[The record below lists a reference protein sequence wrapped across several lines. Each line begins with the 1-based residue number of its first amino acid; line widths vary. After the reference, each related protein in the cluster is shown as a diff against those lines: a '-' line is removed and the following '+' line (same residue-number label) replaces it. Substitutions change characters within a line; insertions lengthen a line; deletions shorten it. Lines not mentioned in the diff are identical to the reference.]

1 MKVTAQQAYS
11 IMGVIGDCVL
21 NKDGSITIAYLL
33 KNPEP
38 YSLDD
43 DKLNDRLDAF
53 YLSLKDLSGVY
64 YHKQDAYVKTK
75 YDPDE
80 HGYSDTFL
88 SIAEKEHFRGREYL
102 KHFSVVS
109 FTLIGLESLDKAYQA
124 NPLKWNEHLLKNDFA
139 RLDDFISTVE
149 NAIGVLKNAYE
160 TSVQRLSTNELK
172 FYLFEFV
179 NGFTDD
185 GGIRDIKFKERFT
198 LGTATG
204 SFISISD
211 ENFLPESYTAIIN
224 DDTINSP
231 NAKLSMGRFD
241 ALGVNFHAN
250 HVVNQIIF
258 FEGNEKL
265 KDKLRERVK
274 KHGQFRRFAPDINH
288 RYNKLKEF
296 EEEIIDNNE
305 LLVRIHFNV
314 MIWDEDVEVLQE
326 AEKEAKK
333 ILKIRDFKHYVPSY
347 EGLYN
352 IFLGSVIGRN
362 KALSLSYF
370 FVTELSLALT
380 MCVNYSPFQDDP
392 EGVLFTDRIFQ
403 IPKRVDL
410 WSGGSKKLPARN
422 AIVFASTGGGKSATM
437 QTIVQQFLEQGV
449 KTIVVEFGSSFK
461 ALAQLYKD
469 KSALI
474 SYSSDTPLGINP
486 FHIND
491 IEADLTPDKVQTLS
505 TIVLKYW
512 RIQIAKVDNNQFV
525 ALQKII
531 RDYYNYAIAP
541 YNFPSFYNFVK
552 ENYEAILERLE
563 LPSKYFDIES
573 FLHVC
578 SEFMPNGIYENV
590 SAPSEET
597 ERMIRENDFIVFE
610 LTAIKK
616 DPFLVSIIMTALFDT
631 IENKILSDR
640 STRGVLIFDE
650 YAETQSLKDMFS
662 GEDIHSTVAFA
673 YQKFR
678 KENGA
683 IYTIVQSPVQL
694 PDNEYTKG
702 IIANTQLLY
711 VLPTTETVY
720 DAIIKAFSIKNQA
733 HINLMKSISWDYE
746 NKRPYN
752 EVFIRFMDKYAV
764 AHKIE
769 FSREKYYTF
778 QTDGEKWNAIQEY
791 YKENGD
797 FPRSIYQY
805 MLTQNERINPK
816 MLNCYAPDLNQ

>member
-1 MKVTAQQAYS
+1 MEVTAQQAYS
-11 IMGVIGDCVL
+11 IMGVVGDCVL
-21 NKDGSITIAYLL
+21 NKDGSITLAYIL

-43 DKLNDRLDAF
+43 IRLEERLDAF

-64 YHKQDAYVKTK
+64 YHKQDAYIKTK

-88 SIAEKEHFRGREYL
+88 SIAEKEHFKGREYL
-102 KHFSVVS
+102 KHHSIIA

-124 NPLKWNEHLLKNDFA
+124 NARKWDEHLLKSDFV
-139 RLDDFISTVE
+139 RLEDFISTVE
-149 NAIGVLKNAYE
+149 NSIGVLKNIYE
-160 TSVQRLSTNELK
+160 TSIQRLSTEELK

-179 NGFTDD
+179 NGFNDD
-185 GGIRDIKFKERFT
+185 GGIRDLKFNERFT

-204 SFISISD
+204 SFLAISD
-211 ENFLPESYTAIIN
+211 ETFLPESYSAIID
-224 DDTINSP
+224 DDTIHSP

-241 ALGVNFHAN
+241 ALGINFHAN
-250 HVVNQIIF
+250 HIVNQIIF

-265 KDKLRERVK
+265 KDKLRDRIK

-288 RYNKLKEF
+288 RFNKLVEF
-296 EEEIIDNNE
+296 EEEIINNNE
-305 LLVRIHFNV
+305 LLVRVHFNV
-314 MIWDEDVEVLQE
+314 MIWDEDIEILDQ
-326 AEKEAKK
+326 AEKEAKR

-347 EGLYN
+347 GGLYN

-362 KALSLSYF
+362 KKLSLNYF
-370 FVTELSLALT
+370 FITELSLALT
-380 MCVNYSPFQDDP
+380 LSVNYSPFQDDP

-403 IPKRVDL
+403 IPKKVDL
-410 WSGGSKKLPARN
+410 WSGASRKLPARN
-422 AIVFASTGGGKSATM
+422 GIIFASTGGGKSATA

-461 ALAQLYKD
+461 ALSQLYKD
-469 KSALI
+469 RSALI
-474 SYSSDTPLGINP
+474 SYSSDMPLGINP
-486 FHIND
+486 FYIKD
-491 IEADLTPDKVQTLS
+491 ATELTPDKIKTLS

-512 RIQIAKVDNNQFV
+512 RQPIMNVDNNQYV

-531 RDYYNYAIAP
+531 RDYYKNVCAP
-541 YNFPSFYNFVK
+541 HNFPSFYNFVK
-552 ENYEAILERLE
+552 ENFDEIIKRLE
-563 LPSKYFDIES
+563 LPEKYFDVQS

-590 SAPSEET
+590 CAPSEET
-597 ERMIRENDFIVFE
+597 ERLIRDNDFIVFE

-616 DPFLVSIIMTALFDT
+616 DPFLISIIMTALFDT

-640 STRGVLIFDE
+640 STKGILIFDE
-650 YAETQSLKDMFS
+650 YAETQSLRDMFS
-662 GEDIHSTVAFA
+662 GDDIHSTVAYA

-694 PDNEYTKG
+694 PKNEHTLG

-720 DAIIKAFSIKNQA
+720 DAIIESFSMKNQA

-746 NKRPYN
+746 CKRPYN

-769 FSREKYYTF
+769 FSNEKKLTF
-778 QTDGEKWNAIQEY
+778 QTDGEKWNAIQKLYSEH
-791 YKENGD
+791 GD
-797 FPRSIYQY
+797 FPRSIYEY
-805 MLTQNERINPK
+805 MLQENEQVNPK
-816 MLNCYAPDLNQ
+816 MLNRFAPDLRK

>member
-1 MKVTAQQAYS
+1 MKVTAEQAYS
-11 IMGVIGDCVL
+11 ILGVVGDCVL
-21 NKDGSITIAYLL
+21 NKDGSVTIAYLL

-43 DKLNDRLDAF
+43 ENLRDRLDSF
-53 YLSLKDLSGVY
+53 YLALKDLNGVY
-64 YHKQDAYVKTK
+64 YHKQDAYIKVK
-75 YDPDE
+75 YDPSE
-80 HGYSDTFL
+80 HGYSDSFL
-88 SIAEKEHFRGREYL
+88 SVAEKEHFRGREYL
-102 KHFSVVS
+102 KHYSVVS
-109 FTLIGLESLDKAYQA
+109 FTLIGLESLDKAYQS
-124 NPLKWNEHLLKNDFA
+124 NPLSWNEHLLKSDFT
-139 RLDDFISTVE
+139 RLDDFLSTVE
-149 NAIGVLKNAYE
+149 NAIGVLKNVYQ
-160 TSVQRLSTNELK
+160 TSAQRLSSDELK
-172 FYLFEFV
+172 YYLFEFV
-179 NGFTDD
+179 NGFNDD
-185 GGIRDIKFKERFT
+185 GGIRDIKFNERFT

-204 SFISISD
+204 SFFSISD
-211 ENFLPESYTAIIN
+211 ENFLPESYTAIV
-224 DDTINSP
+224 DDNTINSP

-241 ALGVNFHAN
+241 ALGINLHAN
-250 HVVNQIIF
+250 HVINQIIF

-265 KDKLRERVK
+265 KDKLRERIK
-274 KHGQFRRFAPDINH
+274 KHGQFRRFTPQIQH
-288 RYNKLKEF
+288 RYDKLVEF
-296 EEEIIDNNE
+296 ENEIIENNE
-305 LLVRIHFNV
+305 LLVRVHFNI
-314 MIWDEDVEVLQE
+314 MLWDEDFDVLQE
-326 AEKEAKK
+326 AEKEVKK
-333 ILKIRDFKHYVPSY
+333 ILKIRDFKYYIPSY

-362 KALSLSYF
+362 KKLSLNFF
-370 FVTELSLALT
+370 FVSELALALT
-380 MCVNYSPFQDDP
+380 LSVNYSPFQDDP

-422 AIVFASTGGGKSATM
+422 AIVFASTGGGKSATT

-474 SYSSDTPLGINP
+474 SYRSDTPLGINP
-486 FHIND
+486 FHLND
-491 IEADLTPDKVQTLS
+491 LDTELTPDKIQTLS
-505 TIVLKYW
+505 AIVLKYW
-512 RIQIAKVDNNQFV
+512 RIKLSDVENNQLV

-531 RDYYNYAIAP
+531 RDYYGNVSAP
-541 YNFPSFYNFVK
+541 YNFPAFYNYVK
-552 ENYEAILERLE
+552 DNYQLIIERLE
-563 LPSKYFDIES
+563 LPTRFFDVES

-616 DPFLVSIIMTALFDT
+616 DPFLVSIVMTALFDT

-640 STRGVLIFDE
+640 STKGVLIFDE

-720 DAIIKAFSIKNQA
+720 DAIVNSFTIKNQA

-746 NKRPYN
+746 TKRPYN

-778 QTDGEKWNAIQEY
+778 QTDGEKWNAIQKY
-791 YKENGD
+791 YQESGD

-805 MLTQNERINPK
+805 MLTQNEKVNPK
-816 MLNCYAPDLNQ
+816 MLSRYAPDLKR